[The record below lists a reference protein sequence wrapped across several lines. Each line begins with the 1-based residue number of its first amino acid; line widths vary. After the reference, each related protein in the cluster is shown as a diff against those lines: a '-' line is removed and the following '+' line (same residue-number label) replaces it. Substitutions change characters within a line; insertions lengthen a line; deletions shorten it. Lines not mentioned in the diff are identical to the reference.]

1 MIEKIEVVC
10 QQRQIFYITNI
21 KLLLPIRENFLP
33 TPKFHQK
40 TFGFWFFTEST
51 IQERSET
58 TSNVACEVL
67 IINCQINFIN
77 LFFLNCVASNITLLL
92 FNCLISNFCFLK
104 IKSFASRSERLFMEP
119 RPQFQVLYL
128 PGKMMTCYLQE
139 TNKFLRCRI
148 LCTSILKCGFP
159 TKVIELIRFI
169 IFQVHRRE
177 CLSLKLPRFRP
188 FRQLPHES

>member
-40 TFGFWFFTEST
+40 TFEFQG
-51 IQERSET
+51 RSET
-58 TSNVACEVL
+58 TSNVACDVL

-104 IKSFASRSERLFMEP
+104 IKSFASRSERLFMDP
-119 RPQFQVLYL
+119 RPQFQVLNL
-128 PGKMMTCYLQE
+128 PRKMRTCYLQD

-159 TKVIELIRFI
+159 TKGIKLIRFV
-169 IFQVHRRE
+169 IFQVLGRE